1 MGIISGYNGARRY
14 SQPSSVTKIF
24 TDEVTVGTTSSNQG
38 PVWHHPRHRCAD
50 LAFVSKP
57 TRQTQ
62 RQFSWSE
69 SSWSHEWIQTQCQ

>member
-38 PVWHHPRHRCAD
+38 LLSGITPDIGALESGGKCGGNFH
-50 LAFVSKP
+50 
-57 TRQTQ
+57 
-62 RQFSWSE
+62 WSE